1 METQN
6 EKIDRRHVTEKVDKT
21 QEQQLR
27 WDRERKFC
35 QKLNRPGG
43 NIK

>member
-6 EKIDRRHVTEKVDKT
+6 EKIDRKHVTERVDKT
-21 QEQQLR
+21 QEQQL
-27 WDRERKFC
+27 WWGTKRKSC